1 VALKPL
7 KPNVPKAPSFRLGF
21 KPIQGPTI
29 KKPLQYKPPSVKPY
43 VTPAAKDYGQDF
55 LYGKGGYTGPR
66 NPVDM
71 STFFPG
77 GGGKQYST
85 QTGTYDQGASREQFT
100 PLTDYGALISGDW
113 EVQDAEAAMA
123 SQMSRGRG
131 DFQAALRSQL
141 IDLGLQDTS
150 KLGSLG
156 KYIDADT
163 IKAAAANK
171 YSATAQNQ
179 QVAERTHAM
188 NNASLAARGMLSSGQ
203 TTKSAEDV
211 IAAQEGAGYSALRN
225 FLEGGA
231 QGLSGLADME
241 YQMAR
246 GVASARAAAA
256 QRAAMYGPGGDPTGF
271 DQYGLSTDYSQTRDT
286 GQATQNMLNQLAQ
299 QQLNRQIAAERAAA
313 AKAPKYQAMGP
324 YGPYGPAQYTAANR
338 PYYGR

>member
-1 VALKPL
+1 MALKPL
-7 KPNVPKAPSFRLGF
+7 KPPKAPKLPSFQLGR
-21 KPIQGPTI
+21 KPIMGPALA
-29 KKPLQYKPPSVKPY
+29 KPLQYNPRSVQAR
-43 VTPAAKDYGQDF
+43 VTPAAQDF
-55 LYGKGGYTGPR
+55 GQRALYPGGYSAPR

-77 GGGKQYST
+77 GGGKQYAT
-85 QTGTYDQGASREQFT
+85 RTGTYDQGASQEQFT
-100 PLTDYGALISGDW
+100 PATDYGALISGDW

-171 YSATAQNQ
+171 YSATAQNA
-179 QVAERTHAM
+179 QVAERTRAQ
-188 NNASLAARGMLSSGQ
+188 NDAALAARGMLSSGQ

-211 IAAQEGAGYSALRN
+211 ISAQESAGYSALRN

-246 GVASARAAAA
+246 GVAQARAAAA
-256 QRAAMYGPGGDPTGF
+256 QRAAAYGPGGEATGF

-286 GQATQNMLNQLAQ
+286 SAAVAAAQRQLGNQMLNQQLAQ
-299 QQLNRQIAAERAAA
+299 QRAQAAA
-313 AKAPKYQAMGP
+313 RARAKANSYSPTSGNI
-324 YGPYGPAQYTAANR
+324 YG
-338 PYYGR
+338 GRG